1 MIGFH
6 RVYLTTRDR
15 KYFEED
21 PFGNAYLGN
30 YLGSLGMGFD
40 AVQFIIKAGPDQIT
54 FLTAEDAKQ
63 LHINFEGNLPS
74 QQIDQPD
81 SSNANL
87 DQKNVVVAVVT
98 QGLMIRAA
106 PDPRA
111 PNVLVGVTPDYLPT
125 GAKVALAAGH
135 TCVTHIDGGHWC
147 KVTVHNNGKTYQ
159 GWARSWY
166 LMLSDGNRV
175 GCKWGHDIFC
185 G

>member
-63 LHINFEGNLPS
+63 LHINFEGSLPS
-74 QQIDQPD
+74 QQRSTSLIP
-81 SSNANL
+81 A
-87 DQKNVVVAVVT
+87 T
-98 QGLMIRAA
+98 Q
-106 PDPRA
+106 
-111 PNVLVGVTPDYLPT
+111 TPTKKMSWL
-125 GAKVALAAGH
+125 
-135 TCVTHIDGGHWC
+135 
-147 KVTVHNNGKTYQ
+147 
-159 GWARSWY
+159 RS
-166 LMLSDGNRV
+166 
-175 GCKWGHDIFC
+175 
-185 G
+185 